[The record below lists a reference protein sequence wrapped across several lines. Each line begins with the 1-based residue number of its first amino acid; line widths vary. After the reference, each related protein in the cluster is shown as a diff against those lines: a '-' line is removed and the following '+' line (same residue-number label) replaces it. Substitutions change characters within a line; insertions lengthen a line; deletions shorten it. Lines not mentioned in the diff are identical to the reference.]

1 MALGTFLAGCLLGAL
16 AATFLTHAEQ
26 HSLGSDSIPLSLSDA
41 VAQIQSGWTRPT
53 QMALVVLH
61 HPLVMC
67 TTLLFVLACRR
78 ALRACV
84 TRQLWIH
91 APSAPKALLEL
102 HSSVLGAAV
111 VAVIAIGAGLVL
123 LLGQPLSLSAGGGGL
138 LQGACSAAL
147 TQSLTQR
154 QWWTN
159 WQPPWSALSVAS
171 EAAAAAGAAAA
182 SLAAAPAPAPAPSL
196 ASLGRS
202 SLAAF
207 TSLWPHPIL
216 VGLLVQSLLPLLVH
230 PALVSVA
237 P

>member
-1 MALGTFLAGCLLGAL
+1 
-16 AATFLTHAEQ
+16 
-26 HSLGSDSIPLSLSDA
+26 
-41 VAQIQSGWTRPT
+41 
-53 QMALVVLH
+53 MALVVLH

-111 VAVIAIGAGLVL
+111 VAVIALGAGLVL
-123 LLGQPLSLSAGGGGL
+123 LLGQPLSAGSSRL
-138 LQGACSAAL
+138 LQGACSVVKD
-147 TQSLTQR
+147 SLTQR
-154 QWWTN
+154 QWWAN
-159 WQPPWSALSVAS
+159 WQPPWSAVSLAS
-171 EAAAAAGAAAA
+171 EAAAAAAGGAAA
-182 SLAAAPAPAPAPSL
+182 SSPAAAPAPAPAPSL

-207 TSLWPHPIL
+207 ASLWPHPIL

-230 PALVSVA
+230 PALVPSILEALAQQVS
-237 P
+237 